1 MKGLGTGIKEE
12 ERDRVHRKWGGLKE
26 ERDRHILSLWT
37 FFVGQIFKPFMNF
50 FLWNGGSNK
59 ERRKQV
65 HGSRRPL
72 LCWLNGPKNVVPLY
86 RSWVRARCLGWTM
99 QVCLSYFIL
108 AILVRNDILENRAQ
122 RAPVY
127 EGNSSILGRSMGQLN
142 NRHTPLCSKKVIE
155 KIL

>member
-1 MKGLGTGIKEE
+1 
-12 ERDRVHRKWGGLKE
+12 
-26 ERDRHILSLWT
+26 
-37 FFVGQIFKPFMNF
+37 
-50 FLWNGGSNK
+50 
-59 ERRKQV
+59 
-65 HGSRRPL
+65 
-72 LCWLNGPKNVVPLY
+72 
-86 RSWVRARCLGWTM
+86 M

-127 EGNSSILGRSMGQLN
+127 EGNSSILGQIMGQLN

>member
-1 MKGLGTGIKEE
+1 M
-12 ERDRVHRKWGGLKE
+12 
-26 ERDRHILSLWT
+26 
-37 FFVGQIFKPFMNF
+37 
-50 FLWNGGSNK
+50 
-59 ERRKQV
+59 
-65 HGSRRPL
+65 
-72 LCWLNGPKNVVPLY
+72 
-86 RSWVRARCLGWTM
+86 M

-127 EGNSSILGRSMGQLN
+127 EGNSSILGRIMGQLN